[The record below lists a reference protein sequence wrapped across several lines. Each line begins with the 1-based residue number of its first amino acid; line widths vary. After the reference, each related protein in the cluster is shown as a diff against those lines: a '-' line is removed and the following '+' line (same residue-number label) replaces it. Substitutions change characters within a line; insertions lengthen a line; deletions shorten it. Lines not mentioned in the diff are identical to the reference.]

1 MDPGRGET
9 LMADND
15 SKPIGGRPA
24 HDRPIVHVVP
34 AILTGAAALI
44 AALTTVYINVRGD
57 KPSQPTPGATTA
69 TAAIPRGTPAA
80 VPLRLEIDRI
90 AVQHDGSI
98 GTTDWRFA
106 VTADGQPLFVFA
118 QDGLDETG
126 GRNVALPVGAAGNLR
141 VANGRPV
148 RIGIEGW
155 RGSRL
160 RLAQG
165 KPDARGEGTLSAAGA
180 SVAIKVQ
187 AGQPEAGAFV
197 FYFSATRIDDGR
209 GD

>member
-1 MDPGRGET
+1 
-9 LMADND
+9 MADND
-15 SKPIGGRPA
+15 NKPTNG
-24 HDRPIVHVVP
+24 RPIVHVVP

-57 KPSQPTPGATTA
+57 KSPHVPVVATVAATPRPTA
-69 TAAIPRGTPAA
+69 PAA
-80 VPLRLEIDRI
+80 ATLHLRVDRI

-106 VTADGQPLFVFA
+106 VSADGQPLFVFA
-118 QDGLDETG
+118 QDDLDETG
-126 GRNVALPVGAAGNLR
+126 GRNIALPSDAAGDIQA
-141 VANGRPV
+141 ANGKPV
-148 RIGIEGW
+148 KISIEGW

-165 KPDARGEGTLSAAGA
+165 EPDARGQGVLSAAGA
-180 SVAIKVQ
+180 SAIKVQ
-187 AGQPEAGAFV
+187 AEKPEAGAFV
-197 FYFSATRIDDGR
+197 FYFSAIRVDDER

>member
-1 MDPGRGET
+1 
-9 LMADND
+9 MADND
-15 SKPIGGRPA
+15 NKPNNGK
-24 HDRPIVHVVP
+24 PIVHVVP

-57 KPSQPTPGATTA
+57 KSPQV
-69 TAAIPRGTPAA
+69 PAA
-80 VPLRLEIDRI
+80 ATGVATPRPTVSAAVTLHLRVDRI

-106 VTADGQPLFVFA
+106 VSADGQPLFVFA
-118 QDGLDETG
+118 QDDLDETG
-126 GRNVALPVGAAGNLR
+126 GRNVALPSDAAGDIQ
-141 VANGRPV
+141 VANGKPV
-148 RIGIEGW
+148 KISIEGW

-165 KPDARGEGTLSAAGA
+165 EPDARGEGVLSAAAA
-180 SVAIKVQ
+180 SAIKVQ
-187 AGQPEAGAFV
+187 AGKPDSGAFV
-197 FYFSATRIDDGR
+197 FYFSATRADDKR

>member
-1 MDPGRGET
+1 
-9 LMADND
+9 MADND
-15 SKPIGGRPA
+15 GKPGHG
-24 HDRPIVHVVP
+24 RPIVHVVP

-44 AALTTVYINVRGD
+44 AALTTVYINLRGD
-57 KPSQPTPGATTA
+57 KAPQSVPA
-69 TAAIPRGTPAA
+69 TAATVASAPRTAAPAEVA
-80 VPLRLEIDRI
+80 LRLRVDRI

-126 GRNVALPVGAAGNLR
+126 GRNVALPGDAAGTFQ
-141 VANGRPV
+141 VTGGKPV
-148 RIGIEGW
+148 RISIEGW

-165 KPDARGEGTLSAAGA
+165 QPDVRGAGMLSAAGR
-180 SVAIKVQ
+180 SAIKVQ

-197 FYFSATRIDDGR
+197 FYFSATRVDDKR